1 MTKSVGASEVSEWKT
16 RRKEEN
22 EDGMLNTSQADLQ
35 RLPGSSKVSSTEK
48 MADNFRAPND
58 PSEEE
63 EEDGN
68 NGEDTMTQE
77 EGEESERVQR
87 GRRREPK
94 QQDH

>member
-22 EDGMLNTSQADLQ
+22 EDGILNTSQADLQ

-63 EEDGN
+63 EDGN

-94 QQDH
+94 QQVH